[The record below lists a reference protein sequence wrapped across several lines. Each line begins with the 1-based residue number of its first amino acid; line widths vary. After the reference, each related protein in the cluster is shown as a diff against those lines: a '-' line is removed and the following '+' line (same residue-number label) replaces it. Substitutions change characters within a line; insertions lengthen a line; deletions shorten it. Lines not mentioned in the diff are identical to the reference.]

1 MVTMLKNGSLNLP
14 NFAAPELMLF
24 FPSETSEV
32 VELVLAFDGLGLGIL
47 RTTLS
52 CFDWKWQF
60 KNVSL
65 IWQTKRLVERLNYA
79 DIEI

>member
-1 MVTMLKNGSLNLP
+1 
-14 NFAAPELMLF
+14 MLF

-52 CFDWKWQF
+52 CFD
-60 KNVSL
+60 
-65 IWQTKRLVERLNYA
+65 
-79 DIEI
+79 